1 MVGLKEHGV
10 VDTRRKRGRM
20 PAGKARPGGTWWLAL
35 TARVVTCR
43 DRHRIGRL
51 AGRDRE
57 PLQAKEPAH
66 GRPVG
71 AVHEHDLEEPQAAR
85 NEDRPPRGVLHDHPP
100 RHGRS
105 RGHRV
110 RRQYHPRR
118 HRRRR
123 AARCRRQHRVHAR
136 RWPRGSTLGT
146 PRRDV
151 AAAGTSCHHKRQHD
165 EQCPHINVTLP
176 GHARFQQHLRPLGA
190 SHHGCL
196 ARPANSGAHH
206 RRRAPDQGPPA
217 SRRYAGPR
225 GPQRSSSSRWRAA
238 GAAR

>member
-1 MVGLKEHGV
+1 MVGLKEHSV
-10 VDTRRKRGRM
+10 LDTGRKRGRM
-20 PAGKARPGGTWWLAL
+20 PIGKARPGGTWGLAL

-71 AVHEHDLEEPQAAR
+71 AVHEHHLEEPQAAR
-85 NEDRPPRGVLHDHPP
+85 REDRPPRVVLHDHPP

-118 HRRRR
+118 HRRRGT
-123 AARCRRQHRVHAR
+123 ARCRRQHRVRAC
-136 RWPRGSTLGT
+136 RWLSGSTVGT

-151 AAAGTSCHHKRQHD
+151 AASGTPCHDKRQHD
-165 EQCPHINVTLP
+165 EQCPHIYVTLP
-176 GHARFQQHLRPLGA
+176 GHARFQRHCAPLGA
-190 SHHGCL
+190 SHHG
-196 ARPANSGAHH
+196 
-206 RRRAPDQGPPA
+206 
-217 SRRYAGPR
+217 
-225 GPQRSSSSRWRAA
+225 
-238 GAAR
+238 